1 MKQFRFLASFFVVIF
16 WFQFS
21 LFSQTTTVYPTNW
34 WVGMKWNK
42 VQLMLH
48 DTTGLASDKVVVV
61 INYPGVKLV
70 KINKAD
76 SRNYLFLDVEIS
88 PLAKPGIV
96 SINVSN
102 LIKKDN
108 RTIKFELE
116 TRRTGRG
123 KQFAQGVYSNDFIYL
138 LMPDRFSNGDPS
150 NDHIAGML
158 DQSLNR
164 DSIYDRHGGDL
175 QGVINHLDH
184 LQGLGVTALWMTP
197 VIENDM
203 PRRTEH
209 GYAFTDHY
217 KIDPRL
223 GGETAYNK
231 LSDALHSRGMK
242 LIQDAVYNH
251 IGLNHFLFKDKP
263 FKDWFNEWPTFTN
276 PNYKDQTHFDPY
288 ASVIDKKKMDDG
300 WFAHQMPD
308 LNQRNPYV
316 ANFLIQHALWSVE
329 EFGIDGWRIDTYIYV
344 DQPFMIRCNK
354 ALIDEY
360 PAITM
365 FGEVWVTG
373 TANQAYFTR
382 NNFNI
387 PFKSN
392 LTGLCDFQTLFDG
405 IIPSLKQPND
415 GVNKL
420 YNVLSNDFMYKD
432 PTNNI
437 IFLDNHDMSRFLTEM
452 NGDTA
457 KLKIGLAWLLTCRGI
472 PELYYGTEILM
483 KGERHPYDG
492 NVRLD
497 FTGGWKEDAVNNKFT
512 IQGRTAEENSI
523 FNYTKAL
530 GNFRLKSSAI
540 KTGKLMQYVPENGV
554 YVYFR
559 YDDKQTVMCIMN
571 SSNKPVTLNT
581 SRFRER
587 IKTFANGVDVTTGKT
602 FSINENI
609 EVPASYEYVLDLK

>member
-1 MKQFRFLASFFVVIF
+1 MKQFRFLASFVVVIF
-16 WFQFS
+16 LIQFS

-48 DTTGLASDKVVVV
+48 DTTGLASDKVVVA
-61 INYPGVKLV
+61 INYPGVKLLKV
-70 KINKAD
+70 NKANN
-76 SRNYLFLDVEIS
+76 RNYLFLDVEIS

-96 SINVSN
+96 TINVSN

-108 RTIKFELE
+108 RTIKFELK

-123 KQFAQGVYSNDFIYL
+123 KQFAQGVYSSDFIYL

-150 NDHIAGML
+150 NDHVADML

-184 LQGLGVTALWMTP
+184 LQELGVTALWMTP

-223 GGETAYNK
+223 GGETAYKK

-288 ASVIDKKKMDDG
+288 ASAIDKRKMDDS

-308 LNQRNPYV
+308 LNQSNPYV

-329 EFGIDGWRIDTYIYV
+329 EYGVDGWRIDTYIYV

-497 FTGGWKEDAVNNKFT
+497 FTGGWKEDAANNKFT

-571 SSNKPVTLNT
+571 SSNKPVILNT
-581 SRFRER
+581 TRFRER
-587 IKTFANGVDVTTGKT
+587 IKTFTNGVDVTTGKT
-602 FSINENI
+602 FSIKENI